1 MGIKLNINDISKDAK
16 KLYGFKLLS
25 EKYINNST
33 PLLWEDINTGI
44 QFKRSWNA
52 IKHGQTSVGNPSKK
66 LGIEYVRSNG
76 LKKFGYKLLTET
88 YINSHTPM
96 EWMDVKTGKK
106 FFRSW
111 ANLEA
116 GFTGT
121 YNLNDYETDKKIVEN
136 YESLGYQL
144 DMSEEEYLQSKTLKG
159 IRLLRISNKKYNINK
174 LVTKAQFL
182 RNAHKYIT
190 REGISSGECI
200 VEDLLIANGITYER
214 EKSVTIKG
222 KNHKFDFYIPS
233 YSLFIEYDGQQHF
246 MPIEAWGGEDALNR
260 RIERDNL
267 KNSYVESI
275 NKSLVRV
282 PYTCDT
288 YDKVANV
295 INKESKL
302 LLRTDIIN
310 KENRNANT

>member
-33 PLLWEDINTGI
+33 PLLWEDINTGK

-76 LKKFGYKLLTET
+76 LNKFGYKLITKT
-88 YINSHTPM
+88 YTNSHTPM

-111 ANLEA
+111 ANLES
-116 GFTGT
+116 GFIGT
-121 YNLNDYETDKKIVEN
+121 YNLNDYENDKNIVEN
-136 YESLGYQL
+136 YESLGYEL
-144 DMSEEEYLQSKTLKG
+144 DMSEEEYHQSKSPRG

-174 LVTKAQFL
+174 LVTKDQFL

-190 REGISSGECI
+190 REGSSSGECI
-200 VEDLLIANGITYER
+200 VEDLLIANGVTYER

-222 KNHKFDFYIPS
+222 KNHRFDFYIPS

-246 MPIEAWGGEDALNR
+246 MPVKSWGGEDALNR
-260 RIERDNL
+260 RIERDVL
-267 KNSYVESI
+267 KNSYVKSI
-275 NKSLVRV
+275 NKNIVRV

-288 YDKVANV
+288 YDKVAKA
-295 INKESKL
+295 INEKAKL
-302 LLRTDIIN
+302 SLRTDIIN
-310 KENRNANT
+310 KEHKNANT